1 MHATQRNTGCIYK
14 MRAEHSDEIRILKE
28 TWMAE
33 NRARCRNDF
42 RGDFDDTIATE
53 LCERVSDVLEAQ
65 HDAGRDA
72 PLLDTPLFARG
83 VDASVPGKAVSA
95 QLPLVE
101 TKAIK
106 EITRTLSQHPQQR
119 VMNPHHQQRVP
130 DASFVTV
137 RAPGSSASSR
147 TIAVRSHLAFHVW
160 GGDMKRCENF
170 AKQIEG
176 AVHETLQRRGVVLDP
191 AEKALISS
199 AFAKKLS
206 PKCITTVAKCCDM
219 LRDAASISQTENFR
233 VSKALRQTIL
243 EAFENFQQ
251 HYTVSRFNEN
261 VVMTPALRYKD
272 SANKAALITL
282 ASPDSHATCSF
293 ATPHNTPW
301 HDTFGPNHISLL
313 GVAMP
318 AVHSYANA
326 CFENYLRTKKN
337 CSKEMLDE
345 VAVNKQFPRARL
357 THTMHR
363 FAYLDKEKIAV
374 CTATQEFTFDTDIL
388 NTFTGES
395 VFPTEKTFRIHT
407 VALFPN
413 PPM

>member
-14 MRAEHSDEIRILKE
+14 MRADHSNEMRVLHE
-28 TWMAE
+28 SWMAE
-33 NRARCRNDF
+33 NRARCRNEF
-42 RGDFDDTIATE
+42 RGDFDDAVAAEIG
-53 LCERVSDVLEAQ
+53 ERVSNVLESQ
-65 HDAGRDA
+65 HDAECNGS
-72 PLLDTPLFARG
+72 PPENPLFARG
-83 VDASVPGKAVSA
+83 FDAGVPGKAVSA

-106 EITRTLSQHPQQR
+106 AITQTLSQHPQQR
-119 VMNPHHQQRVP
+119 VMNPHHKQRVP

-176 AVHETLQRRGVVLDP
+176 AVHETLQRRGVALDP

-199 AFAKKLS
+199 AFAKKMT
-206 PKCITTVAKCCDM
+206 PRCITTVTKCCDM
-219 LRDAASISQTENFR
+219 LRDAACISQTKNFQ
-233 VSKALRQTIL
+233 VSKALRATIL

-261 VVMTPALRYKD
+261 VIMTPALRYKD

-293 ATPHNTPW
+293 ATPHNIPW

-337 CSKEMLDE
+337 CSQEMLDE

-363 FAYLDKEKIAV
+363 FAYLNKEKIAV

-413 PPM
+413 PPV